1 MSRSGVEAMK
11 TRSPNGD
18 MVTGIGLTS
27 ACRGSLSMINSMLSP
42 CPGAGARRSLGGA
55 VSLPLSGAIGDS
67 SELACGSPPDA
78 PSSAGDGLDC
88 GATCGGRT
96 AFLAPVT
103 AIPLLLNPTTSTGI
117 GTNEV
122 RINASSVR
130 PWLIA
135 PDETDSRGAHAFD
148 LKCLAIGT
156 DYADFLSSWGAL
168 TSVTSV
174 DFILYTG
181 SPSSVCSPSIRDIVI
196 ITGLMRSTVP
206 SAKRYSLH
214 TSLDSNTSTSFG
226 ACPVSNAPS
235 LTYFLTGLG
244 LGTRR
249 HRSPGGGAVASTAY
263 GNDFRANPSLGLGC
277 DWAVTQCQAPSGA
290 KFTVRAVCLSGS

>member
-1 MSRSGVEAMK
+1 MNSRSRLSCRSSSRPDALPRRLSYVDSSCCLRRRSASLRELPVTVMSRSGVEAMK

-42 CPGAGARRSLGGA
+42 CPGAGARRSLDGA
-55 VSLPLSGAIGDS
+55 VSLPLSGAVGDG
-67 SELACGSPPDA
+67 SELACGSPLDT

-88 GATCGGRT
+88 PATCGGRT

-122 RINASSVR
+122 RVNASSVR

-135 PDETDSRGAHAFD
+135 PDETDTRGAQEFD

-181 SPSSVCSPSIRDIVI
+181 SPSSVCSPSIRATMI
-196 ITGLMRSTVP
+196 ITGLIRNTVP
-206 SAKRYSLH
+206 SASRYSLH

-235 LTYFLTGLG
+235 
-244 LGTRR
+244 
-249 HRSPGGGAVASTAY
+249 
-263 GNDFRANPSLGLGC
+263 
-277 DWAVTQCQAPSGA
+277 
-290 KFTVRAVCLSGS
+290 FT